1 MRQFKILGTAL
12 ASALLVAACGGG
24 GDSVLLTGVAPLP
37 AKGTLAANSPVPIL
51 AFTAAGF
58 SARLDSSASGQGL
71 KLIAGTPKCGVD
83 VRYIQYGTVGGK
95 GEATD
100 ASGALMLPTGTDPA
114 CTGPRP
120 IVLYAHGTNIS
131 KSYNLADVANPN
143 NPAAG
148 ESGLLMAMYAAQGFI
163 VVAPNYAGYDTS
175 RLGYHPYVNA
185 TQQAADMIDALTAA
199 KSGLPAGITASTK
212 LFVTGYSQ
220 GGFVAMATQRALQL
234 AGTPVTASAPMSGPY
249 ALAAYLD
256 AIFYGNVALG
266 STAFAPLATSS
277 FQNAYGNIYTTPA
290 DIYETAFATGIDS
303 LVPGSYDFTTVYS
316 SGKLPQT
323 ALFSSTIPTA
333 PTGSPSI
340 VQLTLNAT
348 TPPTGTG
355 ATDALFALGFGT
367 SNLIKNSARLDYLM
381 DAMAN
386 PDGAIPTPS
395 TARLPAATP
404 VNKIRFAAKEND
416 LRSGWIPSTPTLMC
430 GGNADPT
437 VFFKVNTLVM
447 AGMPTWAPYVSPTDA
462 PTSLITVLDVDPIPV
477 SSGGPGP
484 GTPGAANPFY
494 AAKAGFA
501 QQKAAVAAAA
511 GENAATAVTF
521 AYHGTLVPPFCNAA
535 ARGFFSQFLAAPG

>member
-1 MRQFKILGTAL
+1 MRQFKIFGTAL

-114 CTGPRP
+114 CTGARP

-143 NPAAG
+143 NPAAS

-290 DIYETAFATGIDS
+290 DIYETAYATGIDS
-303 LVPGSYDFTTVYS
+303 LVPGPYDFTTVYS

-323 ALFSSTIPTA
+323 ALFSSTPPAA
-333 PTGSPSI
+333 PFAGI
-340 VQLTLNAT
+340 

-367 SNLIKNSARLDYLM
+367 SNLIKNSARLAYLS
-381 DAMAN
+381 DAIAN
-386 PDGAIPTPS
+386 PDGAVPTPS
-395 TARLPAATP
+395 TAMPATNPLNA
-404 VNKIRFAAKEND
+404 IRVAAKAND
-416 LRSGWIPSTPTLMC
+416 LRGGWTGPATPTLLC
-430 GGNADPT
+430 GGNGDPT
-437 VFFKVNTLVM
+437 VFYSVNTQLMATIWAAKVTAGLV
-447 AGMPTWAPYVSPTDA
+447 
-462 PTSLITVLDVDPIPV
+462 TVLDVD
-477 SSGGPGP
+477 SAA
-484 GTPGAANPFY
+484 GTPGLTNPFY

-511 GENAATAVTF
+511 GANAATAVTS
-521 AYHGTLVPPFCNAA
+521 AYHGSLVPPFCNAA
-535 ARGFFSQFLAAPG
+535 ARGFFSLFLAAPG